1 MTTARERLLS
11 FAEAERERLDS
22 RKADILVAYTKQL
35 RELLGFLE
43 VTASEYADAAP
54 AWWSS
59 FDEFYASKQAAIE
72 AQGGGEVEETYP
84 ALRGVRDD
92 DDG

>member
-1 MTTARERLLS
+1 MSALRES
-11 FAEAERERLDS
+11 S
-22 RKADILVAYTKQL
+22 RNTKQL

-59 FDEFYASKQAAIE
+59 FDEFLRVQA
-72 AQGGGEVEETYP
+72 GG
-84 ALRGVRDD
+84 D
-92 DDG
+92 